1 MKIRVDVKL
10 PNADPLVQFL
20 DVPESRRF
28 GSIQMR
34 QVATTQ
40 RAESLVRTIQRRY
53 PKATITWREVEDA
66 A

>member
-1 MKIRVDVKL
+1 MKIRVEVKL
-10 PNADPLVQFL
+10 ADTDPLVQFV
-20 DVPESRRF
+20 DVADGR
-28 GSIQMR
+28 GI
-34 QVATTQ
+34 ATTQ

>member
-1 MKIRVDVKL
+1 VKIRVEVKL

-28 GSIQMR
+28 GTDAVR
-34 QVATTQ
+34 KAGTVQ